1 MGILSD
7 LLTDTESTVEIKGK
21 VIPVYPL
28 TLQDLGTLLTT
39 SQQALSEMFAG
50 KQILPHTHPEFICNI
65 VALGT
70 RDEDARKLPA
80 GMQLKLYE
88 KIMEISDV
96 DDAELGKL
104 SMNIAQSAGLMD
116 MVRKELTHHIAEE
129 MSKQPSLNSSRTS
142 RRS

>member
-1 MGILSD
+1 MGILQD
-7 LLTDTESTVEIKGK
+7 LLIDTESTVEIKGK
-21 VIPVYPL
+21 IISVYPL

-39 SQQALSEMFAG
+39 SQQAMSEMFEG
-50 KQILPHTHPEFICNI
+50 KQILPHTHPAFIGNI

-70 RDEDARKLPA
+70 RDEDAHKLPA

-116 MVRKELTHHIAEE
+116 MVGKELTRQIAAE
-129 MSKQPSLNSSRTS
+129 MSKQPSPNSSRTY
-142 RRS
+142 RR

>member
-1 MGILSD
+1 M
-7 LLTDTESTVEIKGK
+7 
-21 VIPVYPL
+21 
-28 TLQDLGTLLTT
+28 
-39 SQQALSEMFAG
+39 SEMLEG
-50 KQILPHTHPEFICNI
+50 KQILPHTHPVFIGNI

-70 RDEDARKLPA
+70 RDEDAHKLPA

-96 DDAELGKL
+96 DNAELGKL
-104 SMNIAQSAGLMD
+104 SMNIAQGAGLMD
-116 MVRKELTHHIAEE
+116 MIGKELTRQIAEE